1 MQKRYKK
8 RSELTE
14 KTNMGYP
21 TLADELNIETV
32 NDQLAKVPGF
42 EHMLTYGS
50 KKPRFISGGGNETLR
65 IESINESVSRI
76 TNGMQ
81 GLFEVR
87 ESKKKITEQK
97 QKPYKMSKTYEI
109 WDEEAINAGATD
121 NSGFEYKKQTF
132 DSLWELAKEIRDG
145 GGSESSSSQSN
156 PHNYYTT
163 DADEDIRTGEK
174 TFYSFHPEGLSKDDA
189 VQLDAFLDM
198 DERDFRKSE
207 PRDESVSR
215 VNRMQG
221 NLAEENDFD
230 YSKSL
235 GSEKATK
242 FVGDIFQSRL
252 YKKNRN
258 VKDWKHLISVS
269 LDDVDGNGRQHYGS
283 VLIKFDDQ
291 NIPNDFGYDAV
302 EALQTSLGEMRKV
315 LNNPKYSGFKEWKG
329 SAVKPYG
336 IGYEI
341 KFQYDGEINQ

>member
-50 KKPRFISGGGNETLR
+50 KKPRFIDGGGNETLR

-207 PRDESVSR
+207 PRDESISLNAKKKLLEAKKSSKKLDAEINAAYKKHGDRVEVSMMDIPKIFRAGEEADAAGESIEDAVKAAIAKYR
-215 VNRMQG
+215 VN
-221 NLAEENDFD
+221 
-230 YSKSL
+230 
-235 GSEKATK
+235 
-242 FVGDIFQSRL
+242 
-252 YKKNRN
+252 
-258 VKDWKHLISVS
+258 
-269 LDDVDGNGRQHYGS
+269 
-283 VLIKFDDQ
+283 
-291 NIPNDFGYDAV
+291 
-302 EALQTSLGEMRKV
+302 
-315 LNNPKYSGFKEWKG
+315 
-329 SAVKPYG
+329 
-336 IGYEI
+336 
-341 KFQYDGEINQ
+341 